1 MERSPGREIS
11 ECTGR
16 NVSEHRASLEKG
28 NADADL
34 LEIQGRLVGRREQ
47 AEDPSPSAGV
57 VVMACAQRGRDAT
70 REVRPEGW
78 EPTGSPRGTGPVG
91 TDGG

>member
-1 MERSPGREIS
+1 MEPSEPPMERSPGREIS

-34 LEIQGRLVGRREQ
+34 VEIQGRLIGRREQ
-47 AEDPSPSAGV
+47 AE
-57 VVMACAQRGRDAT
+57 
-70 REVRPEGW
+70 RPEFVCR
-78 EPTGSPRGTGPVG
+78 GSGEGMCAKGT
-91 TDGG
+91 

>member
-1 MERSPGREIS
+1 
-11 ECTGR
+11 
-16 NVSEHRASLEKG
+16 VSEHRASLEKG

-34 LEIQGRLVGRREQ
+34 VEKQGRLAGRREQ

-70 REVRPEGW
+70 REVRPEG
-78 EPTGSPRGTGPVG
+78 
-91 TDGG
+91 

>member
-1 MERSPGREIS
+1 MGPSKPLVEESPGREIS

-16 NVSEHRASLEKG
+16 NVSEHRGSLEKG

-34 LEIQGRLVGRREQ
+34 VEDQGRLARQGKQ
-47 AEDPSPSAGV
+47 AESPSLSAGV

-70 REVRPEGW
+70 REVRL
-78 EPTGSPRGTGPVG
+78 
-91 TDGG
+91 DG